1 MVPAYTLPPNAEHVK
16 VMRALVKETL
26 NREMVDVLAED
37 VASACRTLDEKGGA
51 HESERRQVKTGTG
64 Y

>member
-1 MVPAYTLPPNAEHVK
+1 
-16 VMRALVKETL
+16 MRALVKETL
-26 NREMVDVLAED
+26 SRDMVDALVED

-51 HESERRQVKTGTG
+51 HESERRRVKTAVG